1 MRGRGGRKREKRLVG
16 GERERVEEEGEG
28 VKEKGQKE
36 RGKRSGR
43 GRDVV
48 GGEWEDRESFIVRT
62 TGNASVSLTSNIIL
76 TSPFCFS

>member
-1 MRGRGGRKREKRLVG
+1 M
-16 GERERVEEEGEG
+16 
-28 VKEKGQKE
+28 KEKGQKE

-62 TGNASVSLTSNIIL
+62 TGNTSVSLTSNIIL